1 MQKITGKMGAGAGVR
16 KVPQNTA
23 RPMVR
28 SPKAGSKFN

>member
-1 MQKITGKMGAGAGVR
+1 MKMTGKMGTGAGVR

-28 SPKAGSKFN
+28 SPKTGNKFN